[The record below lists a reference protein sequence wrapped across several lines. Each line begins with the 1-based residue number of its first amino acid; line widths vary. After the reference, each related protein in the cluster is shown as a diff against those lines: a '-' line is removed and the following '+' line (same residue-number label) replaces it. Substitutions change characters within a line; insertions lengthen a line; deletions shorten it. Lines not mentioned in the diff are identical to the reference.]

1 MPRVFL
7 VQNPSRRDQD
17 TGEWIPKY
25 DLSAASAFG
34 EIVELLPPGPDWRDS
49 DQIAERMSQNLIGP
63 DGYQPSDYI
72 LALGDPIAVAI
83 AMMLALKNAGGF
95 VAALKHERRE
105 KLYFPIEIQINLSP
119 ANAA

>member
-7 VQNPSRRDQD
+7 VQNPCRRDQD

-25 DLSAASAFG
+25 DLSAARAFG

-49 DQIAERMSQNLIGP
+49 EQIAERMSQNLIGP
-63 DGYQPSDYI
+63 DGYQPADYI
-72 LALGDPIAVAI
+72 LALGDPIAISI

-105 KLYFPIEIQINLSP
+105 RCYFPIEIHMNLS
-119 ANAA
+119 ASAA

>member
-17 TGEWIPKY
+17 TGDWIPKY

-49 DQIAERMSQNLIGP
+49 DQIAERMSQNLTGP
-63 DGYQPSDYI
+63 DGYQPADYI
-72 LALGDPIAVAI
+72 LALGDPIAISI

-95 VAALKHERRE
+95 VVALKHERRE
-105 KLYFPIEIQINLSP
+105 KCYFPIEIQMALGPP
-119 ANAA
+119 AAA

>member
-7 VQNPSRRDQD
+7 VQTPSRRDQD

-49 DQIAERMSQNLIGP
+49 DQIAERMSQNLTGP

-105 KLYFPIEIQINLSP
+105 KCYFPIEIHMSLSP
-119 ANAA
+119 SAA